1 MMMTKSHQQAAILSV
16 LILVMI
22 GVYARAFRS
31 PRHAAQP
38 ASSAQ
43 APGAAA
49 PSPDVAEASE
59 WPDYSAQRQAQEEEA
74 MQLAWARD
82 PFARG
87 ASTGGVAG
95 LSLSGI
101 LWDATAPMAII
112 SGQTL
117 GIGDEI
123 SGFHVTEIHPDR
135 VSLSDGVETV
145 SLTTTP

>member
-1 MMMTKSHQQAAILSV
+1 MTITKSQQQAVMLGV
-16 LILVMI
+16 LVLVMI
-22 GVYARAFRS
+22 GVYARAFRP

-43 APGAAA
+43 APAAAA
-49 PSPDVAEASE
+49 PAPDVAEASE
-59 WPDYSAQRQAQEEEA
+59 WPDHSALRHAQQEEA
-74 MQLAWARD
+74 MQLAWVRD

-135 VSLSDGVETV
+135 VTLSDGVETV